1 MILLSWPPRELAPNG
16 RYHFHAKA
24 SAAKLYR
31 NSAMFTALGEG
42 PQIGPERPLSVSV
55 EFCPPDA
62 RKRDLDNMLASI
74 KAGLDGISDAYG
86 LNDYDLNPI
95 TIKRCDPVKGGR
107 VIVRFSHDAS

>member
-1 MILLSWPPRELAPNG
+1 MIALDWPPSALSPNA
-16 RYHFHAKA
+16 RIHYRAKA
-24 SAAKLYR
+24 KIVTSYRYAAFAAGINAGDL
-31 NSAMFTALGEG
+31 
-42 PQIGPERPLSVSV
+42 PPERPLSVTV

>member
-1 MILLSWPPRELAPNG
+1 MILLGWPPRELAPNG

-24 SAAKLYR
+24 QAAKAYR
-31 NSAMFTALGEG
+31 TSAMFTALGEG
-42 PQIGPERPLSVSV
+42 PTVGPERPLSVIV
-55 EFCPPDA
+55 EFSPPDA

-86 LNDYDLNPI
+86 LNDYDINPI

-107 VIVRFSHDAS
+107 VIVRFS